1 MRLRTKPANEKSRIH
16 TAQTISPKQ
25 AQRMASGQIE
35 SSPEE
40 TNYRISSLDRERRQ
54 VRLALEDRRLE
65 KELERMCGSGY
76 E

>member
-1 MRLRTKPANEKSRIH
+1 MSAKALKDARDRLHFSKTVSDKQIARMRTGRIESVPDDYGIR
-16 TAQTISPKQ
+16 ISP
-25 AQRMASGQIE
+25 
-35 SSPEE
+35 
-40 TNYRISSLDRERRQ
+40 LDRERRQ